1 MTNST
6 ACLSSLPRGC
16 LRGAIFCACATMA
29 LPVVGAADAGRL
41 ANASPVTPTHAQFGG
56 QCAEGMAEDAHVT
69 TDCSVNWASEDGK
82 VYCFSSDKARHTFL
96 KHPARNL
103 KRAQAFYAKE
113 GMK

>member
-1 MTNST
+1 M
-6 ACLSSLPRGC
+6 AML
-16 LRGAIFCACATMA
+16 GA
-29 LPVVGAADAGRL
+29 GAAVALLLTVTVDAAGMTD
-41 ANASPVTPTHAQFGG
+41 ASPATPAHAQFGG
-56 QCAEGMAEDAHVT
+56 QCAEGMAEDAHVE
-69 TDCSVNWASEDGK
+69 TDCSVNWTSKDGK